1 MKRVVQISDTHLS
14 PGKSHFAGNWP
25 PLRKWLLEQ
34 RPDVVI
40 HTGDV
45 TVDGADV
52 EEDLAYCAPLFAELG
67 VPVMCVPGN
76 HDVGDAGH
84 PQQPVDAARIA
95 RWRRHLGPDW
105 WSIDIES
112 WRLVGLDAM
121 LFGSGL
127 PLEHE
132 QWTWLDATLRSA
144 EGRSIAWFMHRPL
157 FVETPDEGDT
167 GYWSVKPAARA
178 PLFAKLREHHVA
190 LVASGHLHQMH
201 DRTHQGCR
209 YVFGPSAG
217 FIVSD
222 ARQKK
227 MPGDKQLGAVVYE
240 FENDLVDVHTVE
252 LDVLTRYWIDDVVH
266 EVYPAP
272 SAV

>member
-1 MKRVVQISDTHLS
+1 MKRVAQISDTHFS
-14 PGKSHFAGNWP
+14 PAKSHFSSNWT

-34 RPDVVI
+34 RPDWVI

-52 EEDLAYCAPLFAELG
+52 EEDLAYCASLFAKLG
-67 VPVMCVPGN
+67 IPVLSVPGN
-76 HDVGDAGH
+76 HDVGDPGH
-84 PQQPVDAARIA
+84 PHQPVDAARIE

-105 WSIDIES
+105 WSIDLES

-127 PLEHE
+127 SLEHE
-132 QWTWLDATLRSA
+132 QSAWLDTTLRSA

-157 FVETPDEGDT
+157 FLKAPDEGDT
-167 GYWSVKPAARA
+167 GYWSVKPASRA
-178 PLFAKLREHHVA
+178 PLLAKLREHQVA
-190 LVASGHLHQMH
+190 LVATGHLHQMH
-201 DRTHQGCR
+201 EWTLQGCR

-217 FIVSD
+217 FVVSE

-227 MPGDKQLGAVVYE
+227 MPGEKLLGAVVYE
-240 FENDLVDVHTVE
+240 FEGHSVDVRVVE
-252 LDVLTRYWIDDVVH
+252 LDTLTRYWIDDVVH
-266 EVYPAP
+266 EVYPPRHAT
-272 SAV
+272 